1 MTGSAGGPGTSGAT
15 LVEAMAAAWAALA
28 RAGDGTVAPVA
39 ILWTDPS
46 SEWAAMWP
54 TVLASGTSALRL
66 GTYEPATHTGPAIWI
81 RAALAGALPDVPVG
95 PCPVVYLPGVAR
107 DRLRAGPECP
117 AEWQPLV
124 ELLFRGT
131 TWHHRTNYDDWT
143 VAGYLGSG
151 AEYGGLGL
159 DVARDQAT
167 RAAAV
172 RAVATLATAPLDRLQ
187 GKRLEASD
195 FDTLHLPDPVV
206 SLLEWLER
214 GDAVRTASSPEAW
227 GALRSLARAQ
237 FGVDPDTAD
246 PAVVARSL
254 TDPSSRLD
262 PVWHRFAD
270 APGKYPRVVDH
281 LRALGPAA
289 AGLFTDEKRF
299 PAANDV
305 DEAAVRSALASLPAH
320 APASARDS
328 VKALEAAHARRRDW
342 TWAALGQAPMARA
355 LEPLARLA
363 AATAAGPVATD
374 ATGIASWYA
383 GTGWHADAAALQAL
397 RHATGADAALLRTVV
412 RTLYLP
418 WLEQVSGAFQ
428 AAAGPNP
435 AATLAPSGTT
445 APEAGECL
453 VFVDGLR
460 FDVAAALRDALASDD
475 LAVAVSHRVAPYPS
489 VTGTAKPFA
498 AGVADALDRSSA
510 RAEDFEP
517 RVLATGQAATG
528 DRLRALLG
536 EAGVTVLTE
545 VGGPLSP
552 EARGWLEVG
561 TIDKRGHDGGLDLV
575 VHLDD
580 EVDEAARVVAG
591 LLAAGWRRV
600 RVVTD
605 HGWLLVPGSLPYR
618 PLPKAVAADQW
629 ARAAL
634 PDEGAAPDAPLRAW
648 HWNPLVSVAS
658 PPGVSSF
665 RPNVAYAH
673 GGLSPQESVV
683 PELVVTASG
692 GGPRVAIREVT
703 WNRLSCRVTVET
715 GGQSVRVAL
724 RTVWRDP
731 ASTIGGPSQP
741 VGASGSIRVPV
752 SDEHEGKAVAVVAI
766 DGAGTVVAR
775 ASTNVGGA

>member
-1 MTGSAGGPGTSGAT
+1 
-15 LVEAMAAAWAALA
+15 MAAAWASLA

-39 ILWTDPS
+39 VLWTDPS
-46 SEWAAMWP
+46 SEWNALWP
-54 TVLASGTSALRL
+54 ALLASGTSAVRL
-66 GTYEPATHTGPAIWI
+66 GAYDPATRTGPAIWI
-81 RAALAGALPDVPVG
+81 RAALAGALPDVTLG
-95 PCPVVYLPGVAR
+95 PCPVVYLPGIAR

-117 AEWQPLV
+117 PEWQPLV

-131 TWHHRTNYDDWT
+131 GWHHRTNYDDWT

-151 AEYGGLGL
+151 VEYGGLGL
-159 DVARDQAT
+159 DVARDHDT

-172 RAVATLATAPLDRLQ
+172 RSLPTLATAPLDRLR

-206 SLLEWLER
+206 SLLEWLEH
-214 GDAVRTASSPEAW
+214 GEAARTGATPEVW
-227 GALRSLARAQ
+227 GALRSLARTQ
-237 FGVDPDTAD
+237 FGVDPETAD
-246 PAVVARSL
+246 PAVVVRSL

-270 APGKYPRVVDH
+270 APHRYPRVVGH

-289 AGLFTDEKRF
+289 ADLFTDEKRF
-299 PAANDV
+299 PASNDA

-320 APASARDS
+320 APASARDT
-328 VKALEAAHARRRDW
+328 VKALEATHARRRDW

-363 AATAAGPVATD
+363 ASTAAGADVAN
-374 ATGIASWYA
+374 APGIASWYA
-383 GTGWHADAAALQAL
+383 RTGWRADAAALQAL
-397 RHATGADAALLRTVV
+397 RHATGADAALLRNVV
-412 RTLYLP
+412 HTLYLP
-418 WLEQVSGAFQ
+418 WLEQAAGAFQ
-428 AAAGPNP
+428 EAAGPNP
-435 AATLAPSGTT
+435 VATLAPSGTT

-460 FDVAAALRDALASDD
+460 FDVAAALRDALVSDD

-498 AGVADALDRSSA
+498 AGVAGAIDRSSA

-528 DRLRALLG
+528 GRLRALLG
-536 EAGVTVLTE
+536 EAGVTVLTG
-545 VGGPLSP
+545 VGAPPSP
-552 EARGWLEVG
+552 EARGWLETG

-580 EVDEAARVVAG
+580 EVDAAARVVAG
-591 LLAAGWRRV
+591 LMTAGWRRV

-605 HGWLLVPGSLPYR
+605 HGWLLVPGNLPYR
-618 PLPKAVAADQW
+618 TLPRAVAADQW

-634 PDEGAAPDAPLRAW
+634 PDEGSAPDAPLRAW
-648 HWNPLVSVAS
+648 HWNPLVLIAS
-658 PPGVSSF
+658 PPGVASF

-683 PELVVTASG
+683 PELVVTAG
-692 GGPRVAIREVT
+692 GDRPRVAIREVA
-703 WNRLSCRVTVET
+703 WNRLSCRVTLET
-715 GGQSVRVAL
+715 GGQAVRVAL
-724 RTVWRDP
+724 RTAWRDP
-731 ASTIGGPSQP
+731 STTIGGPSQP
-741 VGASGSIRVPV
+741 VGASGSVRVPV

-766 DGAGTVVAR
+766 DGAGTVLAR